1 MEPMKMETPEQRLE
15 QLLDETIS
23 SAQARAKTAYDA
35 AVGEC
40 GGKVVLFGAGGFGR
54 LISRKLRELKIQPIA
69 FADNNA
75 LLWGTKIEG
84 VDVISPKDAAEL
96 YGKQAVFLVCI
107 WNGEAH
113 DRMADRIRQIKE
125 LGCETVNPFGFIVW
139 KYPEKFLPHFCL
151 DLPENLLRQK
161 NSILAAMQLWSDE
174 SSREEYVAQVGFR
187 STLNFDLISWAVDGK
202 HYFPPNLFSLG
213 SDEVFVDCGAFD
225 GDTIADF
232 IDETRGSFQRIV
244 AFEPDAVTYPR
255 LQERVQKLDS
265 GIRERIQISQEA
277 VGRKPGTISF
287 EATGTMLSVVGSGT
301 SVVSVAELDTALAS
315 LNPTYIKFDI
325 EGFEPEALMGA
336 SQVLSRTRPVLA
348 VSAYHRQDHLWRIP
362 LLLSSLLPEQYKYFL
377 LPHGAESW
385 DLVCYAIP
393 AERVLPSV

>member
-1 MEPMKMETPEQRLE
+1 MEPMKTETTGQRLE
-15 QLLDETIS
+15 RLLDETIS
-23 SAQARAKTAYDA
+23 SAQGRAKTAYDL
-35 AVGEC
+35 AVGAR
-40 GGKVVLFGAGGFGR
+40 GNNIVLFGAGGFGR
-54 LISRKLRELKIQPIA
+54 LISRKLRELRIQPIA

-75 LLWGTKIEG
+75 SLWGTKIEG
-84 VDVISPKDAAEL
+84 IDVISPKDAAAL
-96 YGKQAVFLVCI
+96 HGRQAVFLVCI

-113 DRMADRIRQIKE
+113 DRMADRIRQIKA
-125 LGCETVNPFGFIVW
+125 LGCETVIPFGFIFW

-151 DLPENLLRQK
+151 DLPEYVLRQK

-187 STLNFDLISWAVDGK
+187 STLNLDLINWSVDGK

-213 SDEVFVDCGAFD
+213 KDEIFVDCGAFD

-232 IDETRGSFQRIV
+232 IDETHGSFQHIV

-255 LQERVQKLDS
+255 LQERVRKLDS
-265 GIRERIQISQEA
+265 GIREKVQIIQEA

-287 EATGTMLSVVGSGT
+287 EATGTVLSVAGSGT
-301 SVVSVAELDTALAS
+301 SVVSVAELDTALES
-315 LNPTYIKFDI
+315 LDSTYIKFDI
-325 EGFEPEALMGA
+325 EGFETEALMGA
-336 SQVLSRTRPVLA
+336 SQILSRTRPILA

-362 LLLSSLLPEQYKYFL
+362 LLLSSLLQDRYKYFL

-393 AERVLPSV
+393 AERVLSNA